1 MPITKILPS
10 GTRVELD
17 EDLSP
22 YALAVGAVNVPNS
35 ALSDILD
42 LLTGGNFSLVP
53 AEQAENNKAHI
64 RGIYELC
71 ALWIKTPRLH
81 LGASPIPKGAI
92 RPGPAFSWNDACWLW
107 NLFRL
112 GEAGMVGA
120 PADTGLGEGET
131 APQDGSDVPDAA

>member
-1 MPITKILPS
+1 MPIKKTLPS
-10 GTRVELD
+10 GTVVQLD
-17 EDLSP
+17 DELSP
-22 YALAVGAVNVPNS
+22 YALAVGGVNVPNS

-71 ALWIKTPRLH
+71 ALWIKTPKLV
-81 LGASPIPKGAI
+81 LNGPIPKGAI

-112 GEAGMVGA
+112 GESALVGA
-120 PADTGLGEGET
+120 PADQGLGEGET
-131 APQDGSDVPDAA
+131 VAPDGDDVSQPT